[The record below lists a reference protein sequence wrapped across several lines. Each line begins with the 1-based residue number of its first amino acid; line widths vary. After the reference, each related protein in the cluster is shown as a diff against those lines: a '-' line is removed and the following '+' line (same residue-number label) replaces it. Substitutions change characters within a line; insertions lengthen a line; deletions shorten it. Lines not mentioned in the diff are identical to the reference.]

1 MSSSE
6 ERDRR
11 AQRRAERK
19 AAEDTSDNREEE
31 SENEEDGKHD
41 SPGNE
46 SDSSSEDGSGG
57 SVKPPLTKKGKR
69 AAKRRRRLEELRL
82 REEELR
88 RREDELL
95 RRERKRKR
103 KVSPEERRTTV
114 RTRTEERVRMK
125 YTGGMNL
132 QKFERHFNKV
142 ARKNQWDEKEASDNL
157 RNHLSRGARKFIE
170 GKLKDTEDDLITAE
184 SVFDMLRKRFVTL
197 SGRLIC
203 AQALDDC
210 RQHDKES
217 VADFAARFCD
227 LLEQADQKDDSFAAG
242 KFFRALKVGDGVPYA
257 AEEFKCVDDV
267 VILAMRLEH
276 STQLREGANERKGKK
291 AHRRQKDL
299 SSSNSDGSSQEFSS
313 LDSDGKAESDDS
325 THLKRRQKEHSRS
338 RRSVQEVRFGHLR
351 DRHLPSDS
359 VHSGVQSRDAVHPTS
374 RREFERKAQTGTAEQ
389 ANSGRPD
396 LRTNPCGLC
405 GVKGHIASECDVLKG
420 AVCQMCGRGGH
431 IAFDC
436 PQIQVCSFCGV
447 KGHVAMEC
455 WRRLRVERERGQER
469 DGRDLVRRTQ
479 PRLARPEFDGRN
491 GPFGTNNCYHCGRRG
506 HFARECPD
514 IMGRGNSPERDHRSH
529 PHSLAP
535 NPPSRQREDKS
546 NPNRMPIRSGE
557 SSGRSLKQ
565 EQPRVS
571 VASAERLEEN

>member
-11 AQRRAERK
+11 AQRRAERR

-31 SENEEDGKHD
+31 SENDEKGQND
-41 SPGNE
+41 SPLMNE
-46 SDSSSEDGSGG
+46 SDSSSDDGSEG

-69 AAKRRRRLEELRL
+69 AAKRRRRLEELRV
-82 REEELR
+82 REEDLR
-88 RREDELL
+88 RREEDLL
-95 RRERKRKR
+95 RKERKRKR
-103 KVSPEERRTTV
+103 KISPDERRTTV

-184 SVFDMLRKRFVTL
+184 SIFEMLRKRFVTL

-210 RQHDKES
+210 RQRDKES

-276 STQLREGANERKGKK
+276 STQLRGGGKREEGKEPSPTERV
-291 AHRRQKDL
+291 L
-299 SSSNSDGSSQEFSS
+299 YLEF
-313 LDSDGKAESDDS
+313 GWVKPGFFICG
-325 THLKRRQKEHSRS
+325 
-338 RRSVQEVRFGHLR
+338 FGCE
-351 DRHLPSDS
+351 
-359 VHSGVQSRDAVHPTS
+359 GW
-374 RREFERKAQTGTAEQ
+374 K
-389 ANSGRPD
+389 
-396 LRTNPCGLC
+396 
-405 GVKGHIASECDVLKG
+405 
-420 AVCQMCGRGGH
+420 
-431 IAFDC
+431 
-436 PQIQVCSFCGV
+436 
-447 KGHVAMEC
+447 
-455 WRRLRVERERGQER
+455 
-469 DGRDLVRRTQ
+469 
-479 PRLARPEFDGRN
+479 
-491 GPFGTNNCYHCGRRG
+491 
-506 HFARECPD
+506 
-514 IMGRGNSPERDHRSH
+514 
-529 PHSLAP
+529 
-535 NPPSRQREDKS
+535 
-546 NPNRMPIRSGE
+546 
-557 SSGRSLKQ
+557 
-565 EQPRVS
+565 
-571 VASAERLEEN
+571 